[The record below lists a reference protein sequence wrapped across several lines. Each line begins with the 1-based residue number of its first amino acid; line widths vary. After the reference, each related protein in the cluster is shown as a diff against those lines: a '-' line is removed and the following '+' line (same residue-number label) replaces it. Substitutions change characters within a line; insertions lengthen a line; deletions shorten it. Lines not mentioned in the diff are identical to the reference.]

1 MVLPESQPTG
11 PIDQVVTSGTFS
23 LDGGTWAVM
32 NNVWIIGDEKEV
44 IVIDASHDVET
55 IAEGIADRRV
65 VAVIC
70 THGHNDHV
78 NQGPALADRF
88 DAPILLNLAEAPL
101 WMMTHPDRKPD
112 RELSDGDVFRVGG
125 ISLRAIVTPGHSP
138 GSTCLYAQDLGTVF
152 SGDTLFKG
160 GPGVTGRS
168 FSSFDSIIDSI
179 SDRLL
184 TLPGD
189 TVVRTGHGV
198 STTVGTE
205 LPHLG
210 DWILRGRGTP
220 GLRRR

>member
-1 MVLPESQPTG
+1 
-11 PIDQVVTSGTFS
+11 
-23 LDGGTWAVM
+23 M

-125 ISLRAIVTPGHSP
+125 ISLRAIVTP
-138 GSTCLYAQDLGTVF
+138 
-152 SGDTLFKG
+152 
-160 GPGVTGRS
+160 RS
-168 FSSFDSIIDSI
+168 FSWLHLLVCRGPGH
-179 SDRLL
+179 RLL
-184 TLPGD
+184 RRHAVQGRARRDRTL
-189 TVVRTGHGV
+189 
-198 STTVGTE
+198 
-205 LPHLG
+205 
-210 DWILRGRGTP
+210 ILVIR
-220 GLRRR
+220 LDH